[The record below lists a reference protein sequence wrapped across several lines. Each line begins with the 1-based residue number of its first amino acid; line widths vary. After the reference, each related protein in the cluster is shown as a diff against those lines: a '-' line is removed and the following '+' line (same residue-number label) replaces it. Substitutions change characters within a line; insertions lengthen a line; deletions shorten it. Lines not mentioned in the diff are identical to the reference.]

1 MSRPNRRRAIRAVA
15 PVAGLLAAG
24 LLVWQGSYAAFSA
37 STDNTGDAWTT
48 GNLALTNN
56 GGVGATYSGSTTGIF
71 GSGVSQP
78 ETNMKPGAN
87 GAKCITVQSTGSLA
101 GNLKLFRGTIGG
113 TNGAALA
120 NQLNLVVTAAPVGTG
135 VNVLADCA
143 AFPATGTTA
152 IYSGTLT
159 GLPTAYG
166 LQTGM
171 AVATGTQKV
180 AYRIGW
186 TFTSTG
192 TNSGDNA
199 LQSSN
204 ATADLTWEI
213 Q

>member
-37 STDNTGDAWTT
+37 STDNTADAWTT
-48 GNLALTNN
+48 GQLALTNN
-56 GGVGATYSGSTTGIF
+56 GGTGTTYTGTTTGIF
-71 GSGVSQP
+71 GSGTPQP
-78 ETNMKPGAN
+78 ETNMKPGAT
-87 GAKCITVQSTGSLA
+87 GAKCITVQSGGNLA
-101 GNLKLFRGTIGG
+101 GNIKLFRGAIGG
-113 TNGAALA
+113 TNGPALA
-120 NQLNLVVTAAPVGTG
+120 NQLNLTITAAPVGAG

-143 AFPATGTTA
+143 TFPATGTTS
-152 IYSGTLT
+152 IYTGTLT
-159 GLPTAYG
+159 GMPTAYG

-171 AVATGTQKV
+171 GVTAGVQKV

-186 TFTSTG
+186 TFASTG

-199 LQSSN
+199 LQSSS